1 MKERGN
7 YLESQQNMFKE
18 WHSCLNGS
26 KSIVCVCVCSFWLCV
41 YVYEPDS
48 SVQLTGVPFVLLKQ
62 LVSSA
67 STLAG

>member
-1 MKERGN
+1 MVLRA
-7 YLESQQNMFKE
+7 L
-18 WHSCLNGS
+18 CA
-26 KSIVCVCVCSFWLCV
+26 CSFWLCV

-48 SVQLTGVPFVLLKQ
+48 SVQLTGVLFVLLKQ